1 MSASKT
7 EGLSVCWACHEPPAL
22 LTVSFPTQDCENYIT
37 LLERRGNRLL
47 VCGTNARKPSCWNLV
62 RTLPMCL
69 RSSHFLGGLQPLM
82 ARQMGDSETG
92 IILNRISGKIGSWLE
107 NWPL

>member
-1 MSASKT
+1 MIESAALGGCYLCSALLDDFFPET
-7 EGLSVCWACHEPPAL
+7 SDLSVFWACQGTPTHL
-22 LTVSFPTQDCENYIT
+22 ILSFPTQDCENYIT

-69 RSSHFLGGLQPLM
+69 SSPHFLGGRQPLI
-82 ARQMGDSETG
+82 ARQ
-92 IILNRISGKIGSWLE
+92 R
-107 NWPL
+107 